1 MSDSYDSIVKRMD
14 RIKEMKRVAASGS
27 WIWHGVAMACVGV
40 WGTTFVST
48 KVLINHGLDPLT
60 IFLMRFLIAYLC
72 LWIFAPRRL
81 FADSWRDELLCA
93 LLGLS
98 GGSVY
103 FLTENQAV
111 AMAPA
116 SNVSLLVTT
125 APVMTLLLLRLFRV
139 IGSLRR
145 WQIWGATIALA
156 GVACV
161 VANGRFV
168 LQLHPAGDL
177 LALTAAFMWALYSL
191 LLPRMSRRYG
201 GTFLM
206 RKLFFYGV
214 LTALPLLIFSPLELS
229 EAWKQPV
236 VWGNLLFLGVVAS
249 MGCYLAW
256 TAALQHLGTMRA
268 TNYIYFNPLVTL
280 LAAAAVLGERITAVA
295 GLGAV
300 LILSGVWMAERGDRN
315 VG

>member
-1 MSDSYDSIVKRMD
+1 
-14 RIKEMKRVAASGS
+14 MKGENGGN
-27 WIWHGVAMACVGV
+27 WCWHAIALACVGV

-48 KVLINHGLDPLT
+48 KVLLNHGLDPLA
-60 IFLMRFLIAYLC
+60 IFLVRFLIAYLC
-72 LWIFAPRRL
+72 LWFFAPEKL
-81 FADSWRDELLCA
+81 FAASWRDELLCA
-93 LLGLS
+93 GLGLS
-98 GGSVY
+98 GGSIY

-125 APVMTLLLLRLFRV
+125 APVMTLLLLRLFRMSGPLQRRQV
-139 IGSLRR
+139 GGSCV
-145 WQIWGATIALA
+145 ALT

-161 VANGRFV
+161 VGNGRFV

-177 LALTAAFMWALYSL
+177 LALTAALMWAAYSL
-191 LLPRMSRRYG
+191 LLPRMSRSYG

-206 RKLFFYGV
+206 RKLFFYGM
-214 LTALPLLIFSPLELS
+214 LTAAPLLPFSPLPPS
-229 EAWKQPV
+229 EVWAQPV
-236 VWGNLLFLGVVAS
+236 VWGNLLFLGVAAS

-256 TAALQHLGTMRA
+256 TAVLQHLGTMRA

-295 GLGAV
+295 AVGAC
-300 LILSGVWMAERGDRN
+300 LILTGVWMAERRN
-315 VG
+315 EHDTSCGNRPSGPQSEGK

>member
-1 MSDSYDSIVKRMD
+1 
-14 RIKEMKRVAASGS
+14 MKTVESMRSGSSGKWHWHVAAL
-27 WIWHGVAMACVGV
+27 ACVGV

-48 KVLINHGLDPLT
+48 KVLLNHGLAPLD

-72 LWIFAPRRL
+72 LWIFAPGRL
-81 FADSWRDELLCA
+81 FAASWRDELMCVA
-93 LLGLS
+93 LGLS
-98 GGSVY
+98 GGSIY

-139 IGSLRR
+139 IGPLQRR
-145 WQIWGATIALA
+145 QIWGSLIALA

-161 VANGRFV
+161 VGNGRFV
-168 LQLHPAGDL
+168 LRLHPAGDI
-177 LALTAAFMWALYSL
+177 LALTAAFMWAAYSL
-191 LLPRMSRRYG
+191 LLPSMSRRYS

-206 RKLFFYGV
+206 RKLFFYGM
-214 LTALPLLIFSPLELS
+214 LTAAPLLLFSPLHFS
-229 EAWKQPV
+229 EAWLRPV
-236 VWGNLLFLGVVAS
+236 VWGNLLFLGVAAS
-249 MGCYLAW
+249 MGCYLIW

-280 LAAAAVLGERITAVA
+280 LAAATVLDERITAIAAV
-295 GLGAV
+295 GAV
-300 LILSGVWMAERGDRN
+300 LILAGVWLAERK
-315 VG
+315 